1 MKITVIDYGL
11 SNLLSVQRAFAH
23 LSVQVEVTNSRCRLE
38 AADAL
43 VLPGVGAFCDGMKG
57 LTSLYLA
64 DAIRDKC
71 ASGTPLLGICLGMQ
85 LLFDTSSEFGVHA
98 GLGLIGG
105 SVERIPPQ
113 DVQGQPQRVP
123 HVGWSGLLPPEGQ
136 VAFGSPMLADIAANS
151 EVYFVHS
158 YEAKPADDAC
168 RAADTLYGGRRVCAA
183 VQKEN
188 VWGCQ
193 FHPEK
198 SGEVGLQI
206 LKNYVRFCEKS
217 Q

>member
-1 MKITVIDYGL
+1 
-11 SNLLSVQRAFAH
+11 
-23 LSVQVEVTNSRCRLE
+23 
-38 AADAL
+38 
-43 VLPGVGAFCDGMKG
+43 
-57 LTSLYLA
+57 
-64 DAIRDKC
+64 
-71 ASGTPLLGICLGMQ
+71 
-85 LLFDTSSEFGVHA
+85 
-98 GLGLIGG
+98 
-105 SVERIPPQ
+105 
-113 DVQGQPQRVP
+113 
-123 HVGWSGLLPPEGQ
+123 
-136 VAFGSPMLADIAANS
+136 
-151 EVYFVHS
+151 VYFVHS
-158 YEAKPADDAC
+158 YEAKPADDTC